1 MICFLWCYWKKKVVE
16 RFFDMQALIFLLL
29 FVCLFVSVASWLY
42 TKPAQ
47 SITVGQVMRVRGIKN
62 KDINPVCLSLALSRE
77 VRLRFARL
85 PLRPLCLSR
94 DMLCLFAEA
103 GPSKAASAQCVQL
116 HRFTNTFLV
125 GRQAY
130 MAPAS
135 IIWGWKSLSYI
146 LV

>member
-1 MICFLWCYWKKKVVE
+1 
-16 RFFDMQALIFLLL
+16 
-29 FVCLFVSVASWLY
+29 
-42 TKPAQ
+42 
-47 SITVGQVMRVRGIKN
+47 MRVRGIKN

-130 MAPAS
+130 MAPAYHLRLKVIKLHFS
-135 IIWGWKSLSYI
+135 LASWLQKSNMMVPFKVEI
-146 LV
+146 F